1 MLQNSNGLLQTQLSI
16 GGGLFVFIEID
27 SQTRYVIFVL
37 YSSERGEE
45 KLSRDHLAVDMST
58 VLTYNSVVAAAASTL
73 GGMDSIKG
81 RRDLLDLRSASH
93 RTSDFDFCSKT
104 WL

>member
-1 MLQNSNGLLQTQLSI
+1 M
-16 GGGLFVFIEID
+16 
-27 SQTRYVIFVL
+27 
-37 YSSERGEE
+37 SERGEE

-58 VLTYNSVVAAAASTL
+58 VLTYNSVVAAAAASTL